1 MSSAAGTVENASII
15 SENVAHDGNRLW
27 IGNIDPKITE
37 WVHYQVSVW
46 PAFSPSYL
54 WKMLPSAFYFCYFA
68 DFDFILSVLL
78 LGKQSKLVGHMYVSA
93 EIGAETTCET
103 F

>member
-15 SENVAHDGNRLW
+15 SESVAHDGNRLW

-37 WVHYQVSVW
+37 WVHYRVSAL
-46 PAFSPSYL
+46 PACLPPPPIYL
-54 WKMLPSAFYFCYFA
+54 KDVPLSILFLLFYRLWLYNEC
-68 DFDFILSVLL
+68 VP
-78 LGKQSKLVGHMYVSA
+78 VGNIYVSD

-103 F
+103 L